1 MNYLEEVI
9 YSISPILLGI
19 LVFSIVILLLLF
31 KAIIEIMNDYRKSGF
46 QKIVLIFLILSSPII
61 GLLYFF
67 LFERIKKLYS

>member
-1 MNYLEEVI
+1 MEEVI

-31 KAIIEIMNDYRKSGF
+31 KAIVEIINDYRKSGF
-46 QKIVLIFLILSSPII
+46 QKIILIFLILSSPII

-67 LFERIKKLYS
+67 LFERIKNLYS